1 MRGDECRGGAHVLEA
16 VLCIVLHVSVV
27 DDYFG
32 GLDASTRA
40 VFEHIRTLV
49 MDIVP
54 EAEDSTSYGMAAL
67 TYKRKPLLG
76 FRAAKDHLSVF
87 PFSAGVVDA
96 VRDRLPAFEQSKG
109 TIRSP
114 SPCRCL
120 TMSCMTSSGSGSM
133 RSSVLPAEILRRA
146 SELCERCTN
155 LDLPA
160 GGRSGRGPSMP
171 RTDSAVTPVQTAG
184 PGAC

>member
-1 MRGDECRGGAHVLEA
+1 MRGDERRGGAHVLEA

-109 TIRSP
+109 TIRFTVAMP
-114 SPCRCL
+114 
-120 TMSCMTSSGSGSM
+120 
-133 RSSVLPAEILRRA
+133 LPDDVVHDIVRLRINEIV
-146 SELCERCTN
+146 
-155 LDLPA
+155 
-160 GGRSGRGPSMP
+160 G
-171 RTDSAVTPVQTAG
+171 TAR
-184 PGAC
+184 